1 MPKSKKAP
9 ALLEVFHRGEVR
21 PTTNQPP
28 EPPAESPTPPT
39 AEQAGSP
46 ETPAPESSQG
56 WLETQGDQVRFS
68 LSTLTLAISI
78 AAAMAIVVVTFVIAR
93 ELGHRAGWRA
103 ANEKAEIVAND
114 PFREIRQQ
122 QPSPE
127 LLEDLEL
134 VNRNVRAEK
143 DRQRRETLGGGVSFH
158 DDLNYI
164 WIERFNSEPEAKS
177 AQSYL
182 EGHEVG
188 SRLVERNGKWILIS
202 TQGFE
207 YGIPEQKTA
216 CQKLSERI
224 REFGRQYFA
233 AGGRYRFDC
242 FVKKKLPGE
251 NW

>member
-21 PTTNQPP
+21 PPTNQPP
-28 EPPAESPTPPT
+28 AAPAERPTPPT
-39 AEQAGSP
+39 AEHVGSP

-68 LSTLTLAISI
+68 LSTLTLAILI
-78 AAAMAIVVVTFVIAR
+78 AAALAILAVTFVVAR
-93 ELGHRAGWRA
+93 EMGHRAGWRA
-103 ANEKAEIVAND
+103 ANEKADIVTND
-114 PFREIRQQ
+114 PFRELLRQ

-134 VNRNVRAEK
+134 VNRNVRVEQ
-143 DRQRRETLGGGVSFH
+143 DRQRRDAISGGESFL
-158 DDLNYI
+158 DDLNYV

-182 EGHEVG
+182 ERQEVG
-188 SRLVERNGKWILIS
+188 SRLVEKNGKWILIS

-207 YGIPEQKTA
+207 YGIPEQKAA

-224 REFGRQYFA
+224 RELGRDYFA

-251 NW
+251 AW

>member
-21 PTTNQPP
+21 PTTDKPP
-28 EPPAESPTPPT
+28 EPPAESPTPPP
-39 AEQAGSP
+39 AVDAGST

-56 WLETQGDQVRFS
+56 WLETQGDRVRFS
-68 LSTLTLAISI
+68 LSTLTLAILI
-78 AAAMAIVVVTFVIAR
+78 AAALAIVAVTFVVAR

-103 ANEKAEIVAND
+103 ANEKAEIVTTD
-114 PFREIRQQ
+114 PFREIRRQ
-122 QPSPE
+122 QPNPE
-127 LLEDLEL
+127 LLNDLEL
-134 VNRNVRAEK
+134 VNRNVRVEQ
-143 DRQRRETLGGGVSFH
+143 DRQRRETLGGSVSFH

-177 AQSYL
+177 AREYL
-182 EGHEVG
+182 NGQEVG
-188 SRLVERNGKWILIS
+188 SRLVEKNGKWILIS

-216 CQKLSERI
+216 CRKLSERI
-224 REFGRQYFA
+224 RELGRQYFA

-251 NW
+251 TW